1 MAVKGMAALGKVT
14 PHDQTVVGYLT
25 HVVTGG
31 DYDSTR
37 ELTEQDLLDL
47 EHEHFMQLVKL
58 KPTLDRIEHMLENNK
73 PLRN

>member
-1 MAVKGMAALGKVT
+1 MNAMAALGKVT
-14 PHDQTVVGYLT
+14 PHDQTVVGHLAQ
-25 HVVTGG
+25 VLTGG
-31 DYDSTR
+31 DFDSTKQ
-37 ELTEQDLLDL
+37 LTEQDILDL